1 MLDGVS
7 LIIPVNRVVTFLRS
21 ILGGSKRP
29 WVNAESSVRHARLR
43 VRELWKR
50 VEGMPG
56 NRDDVFAALAQIT
69 PRLHEAEEA
78 LIAARRACE
87 DIDREKERLSAVGDP
102 RLAEIWKLHAKQQI
116 AGDEEQGD
124 VPEQ

>member
-7 LIIPVNRVVTFLRS
+7 LIIPASKVFTFLRS
-21 ILGGSKRP
+21 ILRGSERP
-29 WVNAESSVRHARLR
+29 WVKAESSLKHARIH

-56 NRDDVFAALAQIT
+56 NRDDVFAELAKVT

-87 DIDREKERLSAVGDP
+87 DIDRQKERLSAVGDP

-116 AGDEEQGD
+116 TGGEEQGD

>member
-7 LIIPVNRVVTFLRS
+7 LIIPVSKVITFLRS
-21 ILGGSKRP
+21 ILRGSERP
-29 WVNAESSVRHARLR
+29 WVNAESSVKRARIH

-56 NRDDVFAALAQIT
+56 NRDDVFAALAKVT

-78 LIAARRACE
+78 LVAARRACE

-116 AGDEEQGD
+116 TGGEEEGD

>member
-7 LIIPVNRVVTFLRS
+7 LTISVSKVIAFLRS
-21 ILGGSKRP
+21 IFRGAERP
-29 WVNAESSVRHARLR
+29 WVNAESSLKHARMR
-43 VRELWKR
+43 VSELWKR
-50 VEGMPG
+50 VDGMPG
-56 NRDDVFAALAQIT
+56 NRDDVFAALAKVT

-87 DIDREKERLSAVGDP
+87 DIDRKKERLSAAGDP

-116 AGDEEQGD
+116 AGEEQGD
-124 VPEQ
+124 IPE